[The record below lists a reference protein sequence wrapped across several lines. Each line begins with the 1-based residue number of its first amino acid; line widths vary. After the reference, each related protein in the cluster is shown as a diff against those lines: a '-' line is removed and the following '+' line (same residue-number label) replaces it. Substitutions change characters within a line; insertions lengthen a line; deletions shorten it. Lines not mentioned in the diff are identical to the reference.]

1 MTTDI
6 VSETAHL
13 CQAIGKVVI
22 EFQFI
27 EYTVAEILASILKMR
42 EEADQHRVAA
52 AMSFRQK
59 VDLLCDLYPTR
70 KGPKWL
76 EVDISIVRKSLYA
89 SEEFRNRVVHSFWY
103 VSGSAPMQ
111 WMHSKASLRSTAGL
125 RVTTSSTANIE
136 VLEQGTKV
144 MYGIRDWYVTE
155 PPKLQLLLQEL
166 QRLSETLNS
175 LQQSL
180 KRSGR

>member
-1 MTTDI
+1 MATDI
-6 VSETAHL
+6 VSEKDRL

-27 EYTVAEILASILKMR
+27 EYTVAEILASVLKMR

-59 VDLLCDLYPTR
+59 ADLLCDLYPTR
-70 KGPKWL
+70 KHPKWL
-76 EVDISIVRKSLYA
+76 EVDISLVRKALYA

-103 VSGSAPMQ
+103 VSGSTPTQ
-111 WMHSKASLRSTAGL
+111 WMRSKASLRSTTGL
-125 RVTTSSTANIE
+125 RVTTSTANIE

-155 PPKLQLLLQEL
+155 PPKLQLLLQDL
-166 QRLSETLNS
+166 QRLSRAWTHDNNP
-175 LQQSL
+175 
-180 KRSGR
+180 